1 MGASLRKI
9 VLTAHIVCSVGW
21 LGAVAGFLALALAG
35 ISIANAQSMRGVYL
49 AMHLTT
55 RHVILPLALASLVT
69 GVVCSL
75 STPWGLLRHYWILI
89 KLLVTVFS
97 TVVLMIHM
105 SPIEALA
112 AAATDSSPLDAGLHS
127 AQAMMVVASG
137 AALAALLVLTGLS
150 VYKPR
155 GTIVYRA

>member
-1 MGASLRKI
+1 MGASSRKI

-35 ISIANAQSMRGVYL
+35 ISTVNAQSMRGVYL
-49 AMHLTT
+49 AMDLIAWY
-55 RHVILPLALASLVT
+55 VILPLALASLVT

-112 AAATDSSPLDAGLHS
+112 AAAADSSPLDAGLHG
-127 AQAMMVVASG
+127 AQTMMVVASG

>member
-1 MGASLRKI
+1 MSASLRKI
-9 VLTAHIVCSVGW
+9 LLTAHIACSVGW
-21 LGAVAGFLALALAG
+21 LGAVAGFLALALTG
-35 ISIANAQSMRGVYL
+35 IATANAQLIRGVYL
-49 AMHLTT
+49 AMDLTAWY
-55 RHVILPLALASLVT
+55 VILPFALASIFT
-69 GVVCSL
+69 GVVSSL
-75 STPWGLLRHYWILI
+75 GTPWGLLRHYWVVI

-97 TVVLMIHM
+97 TIVLIIHM

-112 AAATDSSPLDAGLHS
+112 AAAGDSSPFDAGLHG

-155 GTIVYRA
+155 GTTV